1 MMTILVQVTDQV
13 SGEEVPVAAQDERL
27 TAIAAAAAAV
37 LRQTPYHV
45 VRAGDVA
52 AAVRLP
58 GPQGRSAVWLYN
70 EVHNRRV
77 LVALAAAHA
86 WQEFVGQAN
95 WSPPGPIESVTAAR
109 SAVVAALSMI
119 VTFHRAEQPLMT
131 QVGYGI
137 GDISTAEKRQLA
149 AGSGLRPPDW
159 PDSPSGRVAAA
170 AWHGRCDVFSDF
182 LRPVLRD
189 CTESVTYLA
198 ESDVAESAS
207 RLSDV
212 TFRTCLADR
221 DGPVDLVARGLAALW
236 FERDLTRLAG
246 TLPRDLESGETV
258 LAAVARRRTDPR
270 AEANASAVVVRV
282 LLEAGTLHH
291 RCVREARRT
300 VSLWQH
306 LPAEAS
312 GQADAM
318 TDAGHD
324 RQRLSDAASHLGLA
338 AARYGDRRSAAEA
351 WELSRRTAEQG
362 LGHDRSRI
370 VRADNNLA
378 ALAAETGRGRHA
390 ETVITEVL
398 NTRQALLE
406 RQPQDAPSWRRL
418 TVTERTRTDIA
429 RLNGRAIESVRLATG
444 LLADRRA
451 RLGGLAHAD
460 TAEARSVLGQTLLSA
475 GHPTVARRH
484 LEEAADTRRGRF
496 LPSSYRVQED
506 LIWLAKAALVLEHP
520 RTVLDL
526 LGGQTAG
533 TDWFRDRVS
542 FRLGYTARRLLA
554 LAGGELGRADEAAA
568 NLRTDREHLA
578 DCPLDAGLDPL
589 AADLDRSLAE
599 LALLQ
604 GEAAG
609 AAVVLTR
616 LADAEAEAEA
626 GPPLPAHGWTLV
638 LLGRA
643 ANLLGDGRRAAECFG
658 AVTDLATAG
667 IDRYHPVVLT
677 AHYDEAVRCAALGD
691 ASQAAKLLQPVLDR
705 TLLAHGRPALSE
717 AHPLLAKARALAE
730 RLGIQVPH
738 TPAGLDEA
746 SLDIDA

>member
-1 MMTILVQVTDQV
+1 
-13 SGEEVPVAAQDERL
+13 VPVAAQDERL
-27 TAIAAAAAAV
+27 AAIAAAAASI

-86 WQEFVGQAN
+86 WQEFAGQAN
-95 WSPPGPIESVTAAR
+95 WSAPGPIESVTAAR
-109 SAVVAALSMI
+109 SAVAAALSVI
-119 VTFHRAEQPLMT
+119 VTFHRAEHPLMT

-149 AGSGLRPPDW
+149 AGSGLHPPDW

-170 AWHGRCDVFSDF
+170 AWYGRCDVFSDF

-198 ESDVAESAS
+198 DSDARESAS

-212 TFRTCLADR
+212 AFRTCLADR

-246 TLPRDLESGETV
+246 SLPRDLESSETA

-282 LLEAGTLHH
+282 LLEAGTLHQ

-300 VSLWQH
+300 VSLWQN

-312 GQADAM
+312 GRADPM
-318 TDAGHD
+318 TDGGMTDGGMTDGGMTDGGDD

-338 AARYGDRRSAAEA
+338 AARYGDRRLAAEA
-351 WELSRRTAEQG
+351 WELSRRVAGQG

-370 VRADNNLA
+370 ARADNNLA
-378 ALAAETGRGRHA
+378 ALAAETGRGRQA
-390 ETVITEVL
+390 ETVISEVL
-398 NTRQALLE
+398 QTRRALLE
-406 RQPQDAPSWRRL
+406 RQPQDTPSWRRL

-429 RLNGRAIESVRLATG
+429 RLNGRAIESVRLAAG

-451 RLGGLAHAD
+451 RLGAHAD
-460 TAEARSVLGQTLLSA
+460 TAEARSILGQTLLSA

-520 RTVLDL
+520 HTVLDL
-526 LGGQTAG
+526 LGGQTAT
-533 TDWFRDRVS
+533 TDWFCDRVS

-554 LAGGELGRADEAAA
+554 LARGELGRADEAAA
-568 NLRTDREHLA
+568 ALRADREHLA
-578 DCPLDAGLDPL
+578 DCPLDADLDPL

-599 LALLQ
+599 LALIR
-604 GEAAG
+604 GEAA
-609 AAVVLTR
+609 AAEATLAR
-616 LADAEAEAEA
+616 LADAEAEGEA
-626 GPPLPAHGWTLV
+626 GQPLPAHGWTLV

-643 ANLLGDGRRAAECFG
+643 ANLLGDGRRAAESFG
-658 AVTDLATAG
+658 AVADLATAG
-667 IDRYHPVVLT
+667 VDPCHPVILT
-677 AHYDEAVRCAALGD
+677 AYYEDAVRCAALGD
-691 ASQAAKLLQPVLDR
+691 ASQASKLLQPVLDR
-705 TLLAHGRPALSE
+705 ALLAHGRPALGE

-730 RLGIQVPH
+730 RLGVYVPS
-738 TPAGLDEA
+738 TPGDLDEA